1 MKVVPSILF
10 LLCSTDGSLSFSP
23 HLPHERTS
31 HDLSSR
37 RDGHSS
43 KTGLFYAPNFLESD
57 PFDNDA
63 FLANGSPYLHRVNG
77 FRGGDSTRN
86 NNNSNNKE
94 YGSLNSLS
102 VSELKRILNDRSI
115 DFRDCLEKR
124 DLIERILTTPASSS
138 YRYSNT
144 DAKDGLSQ
152 EENRVV
158 NTFMRA
164 SPSVAYIQTV
174 VGGVKRNGFSLKGT
188 EVPVGAGSGFLW
200 DDRGHIVTNYH
211 VIASVIKTNNPTI
224 KVKLQGMPALPATI
238 VGYEPEKDLAV
249 LKISSRNLPSPIEV
263 GSSNDLQVGQ
273 NVLAIGS
280 PFGLDYTLTTGVV
293 SALGRDVDGIGG
305 RLIKGCIQSDAAINP
320 GNSGG
325 PLLDSR
331 GRLIGVNM
339 AIYSPSGASAGIGF
353 SIPVDTVRRVVNQII
368 RYGKVVRPTMGVNVA
383 ADQVVKSI
391 EMQLRKELNGVLVVE
406 VMSGSPAEAAGIKST
421 VLRSDGTLDLG
432 DLITEVNGEK
442 VVSVEDLMTAIEAK
456 REGDVVDVK
465 IWRKCDARLVETVKV
480 RLTSTD
486 KFSKTNGGVARRG
499 SATYSS
505 ANVWQ

>member
-1 MKVVPSILF
+1 MIKAMMIPSILLF
-10 LLCSTDGSLSFSP
+10 LSSTNGIHSFSP
-23 HLPHERTS
+23 SLLVHRHLRQPTHLGYYSNDDYDYDYYNS
-31 HDLSSR
+31 H
-37 RDGHSS
+37 
-43 KTGLFYAPNFLESD
+43 P
-57 PFDNDA
+57 PFHPIA
-63 FLANGSPYLHRVNG
+63 TTI
-77 FRGGDSTRN
+77 RGGATNS
-86 NNNSNNKE
+86 NSNNKDDD
-94 YGSLNSLS
+94 SLSSLS
-102 VSELKRILNDRSI
+102 VTELKRILTDRQI

-124 DLIERILTTPASSS
+124 DLIERILTSPHGATTTTATNN
-138 YRYSNT
+138 SNNNN
-144 DAKDGLSQ
+144 LSF

-158 NTFMRA
+158 NTFTRA

-174 VGGVKRNGFSLKGT
+174 NVRSGGRRGFELKGT

-200 DDRGHIVTNYH
+200 DDKGHIVTNYH
-211 VIASVIKTNNPTI
+211 VIASALKSNSPSI
-224 KVKLQGMPALPATI
+224 KVKLQGMSAQPAQV

-249 LKISSRNLPSPIEV
+249 LKISSRHLPPPIVV
-263 GSSNDLQVGQ
+263 GSSHDLQVGQ

-368 RYGKVVRPTMGVNVA
+368 RYGRVVRPTMGVNVA

-406 VMSGSPAEAAGIKST
+406 VLGGSPAEAAGIKST
-421 VLRSDGTLDLG
+421 VLRSDGTLILG

-442 VVSVEDLMTAIEAK
+442 IVTVEDLLSAIETK

-465 IWRKCDARLVETVKV
+465 IWRKCDARLAETVKV
-480 RLTSTD
+480 RLTASD
-486 KFSKTNGGVARRG
+486 KMTMSSSRNASRG
-499 SATYSS
+499 AASS
-505 ANVWQ
+505 VGNAWQ

>member
-1 MKVVPSILF
+1 MNNLPKPVFYSPRLHGFQPIPQRCVSSPTDRHTSIV
-10 LLCSTDGSLSFSP
+10 STDFAVAIPRGIATITVRVAQ
-23 HLPHERTS
+23 LPLRVRT
-31 HDLSSR
+31 
-37 RDGHSS
+37 
-43 KTGLFYAPNFLESD
+43 
-57 PFDNDA
+57 
-63 FLANGSPYLHRVNG
+63 
-77 FRGGDSTRN
+77 
-86 NNNSNNKE
+86 
-94 YGSLNSLS
+94 
-102 VSELKRILNDRSI
+102 KRILNATVPSI
-115 DFRDCLEKR
+115 IGTKR
-124 DLIERILTTPASSS
+124 DLIERILTSPASSS
-138 YRYSNT
+138 YRHSNKEV
-144 DAKDGLSQ
+144 KDGLSQ

-211 VIASVIKTNNPTI
+211 VIASVIKSNNPNI

-249 LKISSRNLPSPIEV
+249 LKISSRNLPSPVEV

-280 PFGLDYTLTTGVV
+280 PFGLDYTLTTGVRI
-293 SALGRDVDGIGG
+293 GERCRRNGG

-320 GNSGG
+320 ETVEG
-325 PLLDSR
+325 LLDSR

-391 EMQLRKELNGVLVVE
+391 EMQLRKELNGF
-406 VMSGSPAEAAGIKST
+406 
-421 VLRSDGTLDLG
+421 LRSDGTLELG
-432 DLITEVNGEK
+432 DLITEVNGE
-442 VVSVEDLMTAIEAK
+442 VVSVEDLLSVIEAR

-465 IWRKCDARLVETVKV
+465 IWRKCDAKLVETVKV
-480 RLTSTD
+480 RLTASD
-486 KFSKTNGGVARRG
+486 QFQNTNGGCEERICCI
-499 SATYSS
+499 
-505 ANVWQ
+505 